1 MIGVV
6 REITFDSSG
15 RQIVSFTV
23 TEGDFR
29 RQYDTYKD
37 KPLDITVKVHR
48 RTRSLDANAFLWKL
62 CEEIAKNQH
71 IKKEEVYRKEIRE
84 VGVYIPLPIRED
96 ALASFRSAW
105 EGRGVGWLIEDRGKS
120 KHEGYRLVYAY
131 YGSSTYDTAEM
142 SRLIEATVE
151 DCRVLGIEVMSERE
165 RSLLVEEWGK
175 R

>member
-6 REITFDSSG
+6 REITFDSIG

-71 IKKEEVYRKEIRE
+71 ITKEEVYRKEIRE

-105 EGRGVGWLIEDRGKS
+105 EGRGVGWLVEDRGKS

-151 DCRVLGIEVMSERE
+151 DCRALGIEVMSERE

>member
-1 MIGVV
+1 MIGRA
-6 REITFDSSG
+6 REITFDSHG

-29 RQYDTYKD
+29 TQYDKYKD
-37 KPLDITVKVHR
+37 APLDITVKVHR
-48 RTRSLDANAFLWKL
+48 KKRSLDANAFLWKL

-71 IKKEEVYRKEIRE
+71 ITKEEVYRKEIRE
-84 VGVYIPLPIRED
+84 VGVYVPLPIRED
-96 ALASFRSAW
+96 ALDVFIAAW
-105 EGRGVGWLIEDRGKS
+105 EGRGIGWIVEDRGKS
-120 KHEGYRLVYAY
+120 KHDGYQLIYAY

-151 DCRVLGIEVMSERE
+151 DCRSLGIEVISERE
-165 RSLLVEEWGK
+165 RALLIEEWGK

>member
-1 MIGVV
+1 M
-6 REITFDSSG
+6 
-15 RQIVSFTV
+15 
-23 TEGDFR
+23 
-29 RQYDTYKD
+29 
-37 KPLDITVKVHR
+37 
-48 RTRSLDANAFLWKL
+48 
-62 CEEIAKNQH
+62 
-71 IKKEEVYRKEIRE
+71 
-84 VGVYIPLPIRED
+84 GVYIHLPIRED

>member
-29 RQYDTYKD
+29 RKYDTYKD

-48 RTRSLDANAFLWKL
+48 RARSLDANAFLWKL

-71 IKKEEVYRKEIRE
+71 ITKEEVYRKEIRE

-105 EGRGVGWLIEDRGKS
+105 EGRGVGWLVEDRGKS

-151 DCRVLGIEVMSERE
+151 DCRALGIEVMSERE